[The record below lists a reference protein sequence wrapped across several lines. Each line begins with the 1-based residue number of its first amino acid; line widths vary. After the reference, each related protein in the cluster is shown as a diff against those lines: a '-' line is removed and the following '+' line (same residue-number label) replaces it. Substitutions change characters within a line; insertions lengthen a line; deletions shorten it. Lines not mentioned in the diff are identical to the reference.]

1 MTVPGTGPLAVL
13 IVDDETDL
21 AEELALGLG
30 ATGLRTLVAASG
42 AEAMDILEASVAA
55 ARQG

>member
-30 ATGLRTLVAASG
+30 ANAVCKLVPELRPAFRG
-42 AEAMDILEASVAA
+42 
-55 ARQG
+55 RKNH